1 MLLSIHTTNRKVTK
15 MKNLITLATMAI
27 FLFACP
33 QAKAHDTTES
43 AGEWTK
49 RSGMRFGY
57 VYAHEFHKDS
67 DKLSSPHMSTMGYE
81 LQQTMPGGDWL
92 DILFIQNVTI
102 TGMDQ
107 SVLAPSARLL
117 IGFEI
122 NDSIQLAVGPNGA
135 PKHPSDNFIHLMV
148 AVGYTAEAGMLS
160 IPFHFS
166 YVPDADGY
174 YTTALTTGVN
184 W

>member
-1 MLLSIHTTNRKVTK
+1 MKRRTIMKKIALLLALML
-15 MKNLITLATMAI
+15 TLPSLAMG
-27 FLFACP
+27 
-33 QAKAHDTTES
+33 HDTTED

-49 RSGMRFGY
+49 RSGIRFGY
-57 VYAHEFHKDS
+57 VYAHNFHKDS

-174 YTTALTTGVN
+174 YTTSLTTGVN